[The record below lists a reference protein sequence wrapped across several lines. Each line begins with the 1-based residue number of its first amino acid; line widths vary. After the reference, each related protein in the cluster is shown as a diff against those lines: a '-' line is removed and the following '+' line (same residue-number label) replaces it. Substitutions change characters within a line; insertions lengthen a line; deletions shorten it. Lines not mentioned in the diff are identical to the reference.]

1 MGPQLFLIVGLF
13 LQLLSAHELHP
24 RAGPDCQFSVAASYL
39 GETCDTFTRRWH
51 IDRATFL
58 SLNPAKSVGLGYF
71 YGNDIVHN
79 HSYLYSVNVYNHRYL
94 YSDIIH
100 KYQQFYG
107 DIVNKHWRLYSNI
120 VHNYRQLYSDN
131 GVCYSHS

>member
-24 RAGPDCQFSVAASYL
+24 RAGPDS
-39 GETCDTFTRRWH
+39 
-51 IDRATFL
+51 
-58 SLNPAKSVGLGYF
+58 KSVGLGYF

-107 DIVNKHWRLYSNI
+107 DIVNKHWRLYDNI